1 MSPQQA
7 AAARARG
14 SSAPAPLSRPPAPRR
29 VSGPARRTSAPA
41 APQTGIFVRVLDA
54 PFLDRLVRGRV
65 WIALVATALLGIVA
79 MQVAILRL
87 GASIG
92 ESVAQIQRLTQANE
106 SAETTIAE
114 DEPGRNVANE
124 ASSLGMVY
132 PPAGNVVYLRY
143 SPAEASIAAHSITP
157 PTAPLF
163 TPAAPSL
170 TAPIAPVAPVEGLD
184 TTSDAQVAA
193 STTTTSTDTTTSTT
207 DTTTDTTSDTTPG
220 SAAPTQGGSTSAGA
234 SPAPPPAS
242 STTTT
247 LGAAGGS
254 AAPSTGA
261 TG

>member
-1 MSPQQA
+1 
-7 AAARARG
+7 
-14 SSAPAPLSRPPAPRR
+14 
-29 VSGPARRTSAPA
+29 
-41 APQTGIFVRVLDA
+41 VLDA

-92 ESVAQIQRLTQANE
+92 ESVAQIQHLTQANE
-106 SAETTIAE
+106 SAETTIAK
-114 DEPGRNVANE
+114 DEPGRDVATE

-143 SPAEASIAAHSITP
+143 TPGEASIAAHSITP

-193 STTTTSTDTTTSTT
+193 SSPPSSADTTTSTT
-207 DTTTDTTSDTTPG
+207 DTTTGTTTDTTAG
-220 SAAPTQGGSTSAGA
+220 SAAPTQAGSTSAGA
-234 SPAPPPAS
+234 SPAPPAAS
-242 STTTT
+242 PTTTTT